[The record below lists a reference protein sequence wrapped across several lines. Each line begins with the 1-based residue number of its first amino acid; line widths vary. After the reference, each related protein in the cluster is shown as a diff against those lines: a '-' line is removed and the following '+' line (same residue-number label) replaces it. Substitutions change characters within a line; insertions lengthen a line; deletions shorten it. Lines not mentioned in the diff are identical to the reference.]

1 VTEEVDYQRS
11 ASRPRGGKIST
22 LMTELISGTG
32 FPLHLSLTGRRV
44 VVVGGGPVAARKV
57 AAFLAAGADVL
68 VVAPYACEQIVSDAA
83 AGLLGWQQ
91 RDYRHGDLDGA
102 WLVVAATGDRVTD
115 EAAEAAAT
123 TQRTFCVR
131 ADDAAAGSARSP
143 ATLRRDDLVISVAS
157 SGAGTADPRRSVAV
171 RNAIAQA
178 LDAGTLP
185 LRRHRPA
192 GGHVVLVGGGPGEK
206 DLLTLRAR
214 RELAAADVVV
224 VDRLAPLDVLDELGP
239 EVLVIDVGKTPGR
252 HPVSQH
258 EINQLLVEHAQAGR
272 RVVRL
277 KGGDPYVLGR
287 GGEEAA
293 ACRDAGVTVEVVPG
307 VTSAF
312 AVPAA
317 AGIPVTHRGL
327 ARQVTV
333 LSGHDALEGAD
344 AADWRALASDGGTL
358 VILMGVAALPRIC
371 AGLLTAGMNPDTPV
385 AVIEKGWTPEQ
396 RVTRGTVRD
405 IVERARDARSPA
417 VIVIGA
423 VAALGE

>member
-1 VTEEVDYQRS
+1 
-11 ASRPRGGKIST
+11 
-22 LMTELISGTG
+22 
-32 FPLHLSLTGRRV
+32 
-44 VVVGGGPVAARKV
+44 
-57 AAFLAAGADVL
+57 
-68 VVAPYACEQIVSDAA
+68 
-83 AGLLGWQQ
+83 
-91 RDYRHGDLDGA
+91 
-102 WLVVAATGDRVTD
+102 
-115 EAAEAAAT
+115 
-123 TQRTFCVR
+123 
-131 ADDAAAGSARSP
+131 
-143 ATLRRDDLVISVAS
+143 VISVAS
-157 SGAGTADPRRSVAV
+157 SGAGGTADPRRSVAV

-224 VDRLAPLDVLDELGP
+224 VDRLAPLGVLDELAP
-239 EVLVIDVGKTPGR
+239 DVLVIDVGKTPGR

-293 ACRDAGVTVEVVPG
+293 ACREAGVSVEVVPG

-344 AADWRALASDGGTL
+344 ADWHALASADATL

-371 AGLLTAGMNPDTPV
+371 AGLLAEGMNPDTPV

-405 IVERARDARSPA
+405 IVERARHARSPA

>member
-1 VTEEVDYQRS
+1 
-11 ASRPRGGKIST
+11 
-22 LMTELISGTG
+22 
-32 FPLHLSLTGRRV
+32 
-44 VVVGGGPVAARKV
+44 VAARKL
-57 AAFLAAGADVL
+57 AACLAAGADVL
-68 VVAPYACEQIVSDAA
+68 VVAPYACEQIVGDAA

-91 RDYRHGDLDGA
+91 REYLTGDLDGA

-115 EAAEAAAT
+115 EAVEADAT
-123 TQRTFCVR
+123 AQRTFCVR
-131 ADDAAAGSARSP
+131 ADDAAAGSARTP

-157 SGAGTADPRRSVAV
+157 SGADGTADPRRSVAV

-178 LDAGTLP
+178 LDSGTLP

-224 VDRLAPLDVLDELGP
+224 VDRLAPVAVLDELGP
-239 EVLVIDVGKTPGR
+239 DVLVIDVGKTPGR

-293 ACRDAGVTVEVVPG
+293 ACREAGVSVEVVPG

-333 LSGHDALEGAD
+333 LSGHDALDGSD
-344 AADWRALASDGGTL
+344 AAGWRALASDGGTL

-371 AGLLTAGMNPDTPV
+371 AGLLAAGMDASTPV
-385 AVIEKGWTPEQ
+385 AVIENGWSPEQ
-396 RVTRGTVRD
+396 RVTRGSVQD
-405 IVERARDARSPA
+405 IVERARNARSPA

-423 VAALGE
+423 VAALGA